1 MIRAD
6 ARGKYWAEEEALE
19 LPEVGQWAMVWRRF
33 RHHKVAV
40 AGGFVIVAFMLIA
53 ILAPWIAPYPPDKID
68 LTNIFGPSTPEHWLG
83 ADDLGRDALTRLLYA
98 ARISMLAAVSATVLS
113 TIIGVAVGAV
123 AGYNRGLTES
133 ILMRFTDLMLTLPTL
148 PLLLI
153 FSKML
158 RDLPALQ
165 QMFGQTLS
173 VIVIIGVLT
182 IFGWMQVARLV
193 YGSVL
198 SLQER
203 EFTMAARAI
212 GASGWQIIF
221 RHLVPNSMAPIIV
234 AVTLGLGTRIILE
247 ASLSFLGLGIMPP
260 TPSWGNMLTGAQAYI
275 WRNPFLAFYPGMCIF
290 VIVLAVNFVGDALRD
305 ALDPK
310 LRL

>member
-1 MIRAD
+1 MIRSEAHS
-6 ARGKYWAEEEALE
+6 KYWAEEESLE
-19 LPEVGQWAMVWRRF
+19 LPETGQWTMVWRRF
-33 RHHKVAV
+33 RHHRVAV
-40 AGGFVIVAFMLIA
+40 FGVFVIVAFFLLA

-68 LTNIFGPSTPEHWLG
+68 LLHTFGSSTSEHWLG
-83 ADDLGRDALTRLLYA
+83 TDDLGRDALTRLLYA
-98 ARISMLAAVSATVLS
+98 ARISLLTAVSATVLS
-113 TIIGVAVGAV
+113 TIVGVTVGAI
-123 AGYNRGLTES
+123 AGYNRGWIET

-165 QMFGQTLS
+165 QAFGQALS
-173 VIVIIGVLT
+173 VMVIVGVLT

-203 EFTMAARAI
+203 EFTVAARAV

-221 RHLVPNSMAPIIV
+221 RHLIPNSMAPIIV
-234 AVTLGLGTRIILE
+234 AVTLGLGARIVLE

-290 VIVLAVNFVGDALRD
+290 LIVLAVNFVGDALRD
-305 ALDPK
+305 ALDPR